1 MADFTSQFTFSDN
14 IRSGYRRALASISRG
29 IMAHADARSRR
40 SEIEALE
47 SRSDAELAAM
57 GIKRDQIVHY
67 VFRDL
72 IHI

>member
-1 MADFTSQFTFSDN
+1 MTDFTSQFTFTDR
-14 IRSGYRRALASISRG
+14 IRSGFRRAFAAIGRSFMAYAEAS
-29 IMAHADARSRR
+29 SRR
-40 SEIEALE
+40 AEIEALE
-47 SRSDAELAAM
+47 SRSDAELAKL